1 MSLRPSLF
9 GVTVAYFSR
18 LQPRAFR
25 RSCHSLAAPLSGF
38 VAVVAA
44 DRHQASSPSLSALSG
59 PPLLRLL
66 QPFSGRFGCFS
77 AVLGHSYR
85 FVYRPATLT
94 ALSFPIRQSYPACFD
109 VSVTAAH
116 PSLSGPGLVGRYF
129 SRWYVATA
137 VRSSSRLNHRSDY
150 SAHCGRCLAV
160 LCPARLATSVP
171 ATFSHYDHSSIAL
184 RPLLYRCRWSSHRA
198 FLVRLVPVCSG
209 SWFGC
214 CRIAPIFV
222 HFLHTHCYF
231 SYTRTS
237 ISPYLTL

>member
-1 MSLRPSLF
+1 MHTGNRSSHYSAAAAAAVRPCGCSSA
-9 GVTVAYFSR
+9 TT
-18 LQPRAFR
+18 
-25 RSCHSLAAPLSGF
+25 LAVGMW
-38 VAVVAA
+38 
-44 DRHQASSPSLSALSG
+44 
-59 PPLLRLL
+59 PPLFDR
-66 QPFSGRFGCFS
+66 
-77 AVLGHSYR
+77 
-85 FVYRPATLT
+85 RPGSWL
-94 ALSFPIRQSYPACFD
+94 
-109 VSVTAAH
+109 H
-116 PSLSGPGLVGRYF
+116 
-129 SRWYVATA
+129 
-137 VRSSSRLNHRSDY
+137 HRSDR